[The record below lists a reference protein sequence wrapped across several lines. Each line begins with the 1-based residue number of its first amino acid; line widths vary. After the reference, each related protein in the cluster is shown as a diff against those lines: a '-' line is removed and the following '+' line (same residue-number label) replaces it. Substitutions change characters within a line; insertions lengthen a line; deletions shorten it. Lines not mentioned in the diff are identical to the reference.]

1 MQQQIW
7 HQSYP
12 SDFPKE
18 IDTAG
23 ISTLVATLERSFRL
37 YPDRIAAFCLG
48 EALSYG
54 RLEVLSTNLA
64 SHLRQLELE
73 KGDRVALMMPNC
85 LAYLVAMA
93 GVLQAGLTIVNVN
106 PLYTPRELEHQLRD
120 SGTRCLIIAEG
131 LTQAFEQIADH
142 TAVEHVLTA
151 PLAALMERI
160 RAHESGQAAV
170 QPDSSTGSTR
180 PLASVI
186 ARGGNAH
193 PGDLRVTLDDIAF
206 LQYTGGTTGVSKGA
220 MLTHKSV
227 GVSLELILL
236 WLAPPAHDAPIS
248 IVLPLPL
255 YHVYPLAVALLS
267 IATGSS
273 LRLIPNPRD
282 PVSVLDELRREP
294 FDMFMGVNT
303 LFNSLV
309 DSPDLQRVD
318 FSRTSYVIGAGASVQ
333 QAVVKRWIAA
343 GGMPITE
350 AYGLTETSPC
360 AMFNPP
366 GRNGSIGVPMP
377 STDVRVVDDD
387 GVPVPLNAPG
397 ELLIKGP
404 QLFAGYWNNPEE
416 TSKAFTPDGWFKT
429 GDIVTMGDDGFMQ
442 IVDRKKDMI
451 LVSGFNV
458 YPNEIEAVAAAHPE
472 VVECAC
478 IGVPDA
484 RSGEVPHLFVVPRSP
499 DVTPEQIRQHCREQL
514 TAYKIPRHITF
525 TSALPKSPVGKI
537 LRKDLRR

>member
-1 MQQQIW
+1 MQQRIW

-18 IDTAG
+18 IDTAD
-23 ISTLVATLERSFRL
+23 ISTLVATLERSFRR

-48 EALSYG
+48 EALRYG
-54 RLEVLSTNLA
+54 QLEVLSKRLA
-64 SHLRQLELE
+64 NHLRQLELE

-85 LAYLVAMA
+85 LAYLVAMTGA
-93 GVLQAGLTIVNVN
+93 LQAGLTIVNVN

-120 SGTRCLIIAEG
+120 SGSKCLIIAEG
-131 LTQAFEQIADH
+131 LTQAFEQIADR

-151 PLAALMERI
+151 PLAALMERV
-160 RAHESGQAAV
+160 RTHESGQASV
-170 QPDSSTGSTR
+170 QPHSSTGSTR
-180 PLASVI
+180 PLAAVI
-186 ARGGNAH
+186 AHSGESHR
-193 PGDLRVTLDDIAF
+193 GDLQVTLDDIAF

-220 MLTHKSV
+220 MLTNRSV
-227 GVSLELILL
+227 GASLKLILL
-236 WLAPPAHDAPIS
+236 WLAPSAQDAQIS

-267 IATGSS
+267 IATGAN

-282 PVSVLDELRREP
+282 SASVLDELRREP

-309 DSPDLQRVD
+309 DYPELQGVD

-333 QAVVKRWIAA
+333 HAVVKRWVAA
-343 GGMPITE
+343 GGPPITE

-377 STDVRVVDDD
+377 STDVRVVDED
-387 GVPVPLNAPG
+387 GAIVPLNVPG

-416 TSKAFTPDGWFKT
+416 SSKAFTPDGWFKT
-429 GDIVTMGDDGFMQ
+429 GDIVTMGEDGFMQ

-458 YPNEIEAVAAAHPE
+458 YPNEIEAVAAAHPD

-484 RSGEVPHLFVVPRSP
+484 RSGEAPHLFVVPRRP
-499 DVTPEQIRQHCREQL
+499 DVTPEQIREYCRERL
-514 TAYKIPRHITF
+514 TAYKIPRYITF
-525 TSALPKSPVGKI
+525 TSALPKSPIGKI
-537 LRKDLRR
+537 LRKDLRH